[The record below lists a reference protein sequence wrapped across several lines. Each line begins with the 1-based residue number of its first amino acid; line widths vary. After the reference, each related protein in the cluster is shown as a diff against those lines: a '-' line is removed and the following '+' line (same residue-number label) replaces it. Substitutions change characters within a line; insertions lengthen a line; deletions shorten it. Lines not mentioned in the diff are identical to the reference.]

1 VAAPALAQAPAGPGY
16 LWSFTGV
23 EFSACVDFLV
33 EPTLAGRQ
41 LDPGYQVIPAASF
54 GALTPVLRR
63 EIEGDTVHAAWVP
76 SRVCFIEGP
85 QVTIGDNLLT
95 PEKKME
101 GQEVVGYWAIAARRA
116 DGSPSSDQWFVAQF
130 WTNDWRLRKQTE
142 AQFIPV
148 GMLKRSRRPIPES
161 NRHRYE
167 IKIGKTVLSWDGQLA
182 GRDSTAASDP
192 GQSSLIFQGT
202 RSIQWKAAVSSQPI
216 WTRTLPGVFRVEGKD
231 DLAVA
236 LRASPIRMFGPMYWG
251 GPARVEF
258 TR

>member
-1 VAAPALAQAPAGPGY
+1 M
-16 LWSFTGV
+16 
-23 EFSACVDFLV
+23 
-33 EPTLAGRQ
+33 
-41 LDPGYQVIPAASF
+41 
-54 GALTPVLRR
+54 
-63 EIEGDTVHAAWVP
+63 P
-76 SRVCFIEGP
+76 SRVCFIEAP

-148 GMLKRSRRPIPES
+148 GMFKRSRRPIPES

-182 GRDSTAASDP
+182 GRDSTAAPDP

-202 RSIQWKAAVSSQPI
+202 RTIQWKAAVSSQPI

-251 GPARVEF
+251 GAARVEF